1 MIEILKMVDSD
12 TERCGG
18 DDHLQLE
25 ISNLDSHIVSLSMQT
40 DSYIGITQ
48 QDNVE
53 DRAGMALGV
62 IANLLTHS

>member
-12 TERCGG
+12 MKRAAEGNPL
-18 DDHLQLE
+18 HVE
-25 ISNLDSHIVSLSMQT
+25 IASLDSHILSLTVQT
-40 DSYIGITQ
+40 DSYIDITQ

-53 DRAGMALGV
+53 DRAGMGLGV

>member
-1 MIEILKMVDSD
+1 VIEILKMVESD
-12 TERCGG
+12 MERPGG
-18 DDHLQLE
+18 DNHLQIE
-25 ISNLDSHIVSLSMQT
+25 ISTLDSHIVSLSMQT

-53 DRAGMALGV
+53 DRTGMALGV